1 MTKISE
7 IALHFPPKIFSNED
21 FFTLFPEERDSKTW
35 PKLGIKTRHILD
47 DKTVSSDL
55 GLKAA
60 EKLLE
65 SNPNLKAEIDYILF
79 KSPDRDYYTPV
90 TAGVL
95 QAKLGLKTD
104 LGAMDVH
111 QGCSGFVYL
120 LSLADGLI
128 HVNAASK
135 ILVVVVSP
143 LSRTVSPTDK
153 ANRFLFGDG
162 AAAFIIEHSNEQ
174 KLHSY
179 YFGNDG
185 SKRDKIIVK
194 DGGLRNPINEHSYM
208 PFKNSFGEMQTPAY
222 FYQDGAGVFRFTLDR
237 IPKMINSILEKN
249 NYSKDDIDLYLLH
262 QPNEFIVKTLARI
275 AKLPEDKVII
285 DVANYGNTVSLTIPI
300 LIHNLRKKKKINPGM
315 KILIAAFGT
324 GLSWNGCIWET

>member
-7 IALHFPPKIFSNED
+7 IALHFPSRTFSNDD
-21 FFTLFPEERDSKTW
+21 FFTLFPEEKESKTW
-35 PKLGIKTRHILD
+35 IKLGIKNRHLLNENE
-47 DKTVSSDL
+47 VSSDL

-60 EKLLE
+60 ELLLE
-65 SNPNLKAEIDYILF
+65 RNPALRNEIDYILF
-79 KSPDRDYYTPV
+79 KSPERDYYTPV
-90 TAGVL
+90 TASVM
-95 QAKLGLKTD
+95 QAKLGLKTE

-128 HVNAASK
+128 SVSVASK
-135 ILVVVVSP
+135 ILIIVVSP
-143 LSRTVSPTDK
+143 LSRKVAKDDK

-162 AAAFIIEHSNEQ
+162 AAAFIVEKSDKEKI
-174 KLHSY
+174 HSY

-185 SKRDKIIVK
+185 SKLDKIIVK
-194 DGGLRNPINEHSYM
+194 DGGARNPINSE
-208 PFKNSFGEMQTPAY
+208 SFSPEINAFGDNQIPAY

-237 IPKMINSILEKN
+237 IPKMIDAILEKN
-249 NYSKDDIDLYLLH
+249 NYSKEDIDLYLLH
-262 QPNEFIVKTLARI
+262 QPNEFIIKSLI
-275 AKLPEDKVII
+275 KIIKLPEEKVII
-285 DVANYGNTVSLTIPI
+285 DLADYGNTVSLTIPI
-300 LIHNLRKKKKINPGM
+300 LIHNLRKKNKIKPGM